1 MKYSQRYPKS
11 RRTAKVNPDHFLS
24 APGIYELEPRIS
36 EWNRGTLARNKIRR
50 SESRRLQTSHD
61 VGGRAH
67 GTYTEPAQPSPDAGG
82 RGPRSQS
89 DGGGRPAPPRLLLFP
104 SPPSRPRPQTQTLR
118 VLVRVICLWSFGRE
132 MLLLAAAGLV
142 AFVLL
147 LYMVSPLIS
156 PKPLALPGAHVV
168 VSGLLLLLLG
178 AAWRTWAS
186 EATVLG
192 RGSRVGWLTCRRHPG
207 TALPFLASGTRPRR
221 RQAPPWAAEQCHGE
235 GARRVPRAL
244 GLCAARSSAELFG
257 SSVVSMSQSTE
268 RLRNFAKDTAV
279 GGWQDEGAN
288 PSGSSHFQGVLR
300 SPQQGRV
307 QASGTGPGS

>member
-1 MKYSQRYPKS
+1 MLQEYTNWNLGFQSGIAGLWHETRSGDPKAAVCKPP
-11 RRTAKVNPDHFLS
+11 T
-24 APGIYELEPRIS
+24 
-36 EWNRGTLARNKIRR
+36 TLAGGPTVPTR
-50 SESRRLQTSHD
+50 SLRSRVPTL
-61 VGGRAH
+61 GGADP
-67 GTYTEPAQPSPDAGG
+67 EASPTAEA
-82 RGPRSQS
+82 
-89 DGGGRPAPPRLLLFP
+89 APPRLLLFP

-178 AAWRTWAS
+178 AAWRTWAT

-257 SSVVSMSQSTE
+257 SSVLPMSQSME